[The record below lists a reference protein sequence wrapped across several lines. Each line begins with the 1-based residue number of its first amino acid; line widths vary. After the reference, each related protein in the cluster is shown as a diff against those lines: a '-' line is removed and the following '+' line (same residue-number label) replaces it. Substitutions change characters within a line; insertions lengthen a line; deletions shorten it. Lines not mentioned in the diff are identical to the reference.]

1 MIDRNEIIRKVLD
14 AYDTIERLQF
24 ENTSLRSRLEMF
36 ENAVPEEIEHIG
48 YLDEE
53 VLKVGRKKLFEDAL
67 GYWHSVRYN
76 EDGETGDV
84 SVQSFEQWRKDSI
97 KREKVPSWMSLD
109 AFYDYFDPEL
119 RAMYEEEREKAVA
132 EMHNKR

>member
-14 AYDTIERLQF
+14 AYDTIKRLQF
-24 ENTSLRSRLEMF
+24 ENASLRSRLEMF

-76 EDGETGDV
+76 EDEETGEV
-84 SVQSFEQWRKDSI
+84 SVHPFEQGREESV

-119 RAMYEEEREKAVA
+119 RAMYKEECEKAVA
-132 EMHNKR
+132 EAHNER

>member
-36 ENAVPEEIEHIG
+36 ENGVPEEIEQIG
-48 YLDEE
+48 YLDGE

-67 GYWHSVRYN
+67 SYWHSVHFN
-76 EDGETGDV
+76 EDEETGEV
-84 SVQSFEQWRKDSI
+84 SIQPFEQWRKDSI
-97 KREKVPSWMSLD
+97 KREKIPSWISLD
-109 AFYDYFDPEL
+109 AFYDYFDVEL
-119 RAMYEEEREKAVA
+119 RAMYKEECEKAVA
-132 EMHNKR
+132 EAHNER

>member
-24 ENTSLRSRLEMF
+24 DNTLLRNRLEAF
-36 ENAVPEEIEHIG
+36 ENGVPEEIEQIG
-48 YLDEE
+48 YLDGE

-67 GYWHSVRYN
+67 GYWHSVHYN
-76 EDGETGDV
+76 EDEETGDV

-119 RAMYEEEREKAVA
+119 RITYEEECEKAVA
-132 EMHNKR
+132 EAHNGR